1 MHWDRELIG
10 QLAFTRMIIRSTCSM
25 RFGMEV
31 ALPAT
36 IGLSAVHGYVSHGSD
51 TARGESP
58 NNCKTMRTIRSWN
71 QMNQDTTASMQHFR

>member
-36 IGLSAVHGYVSHGSD
+36 IGLSAVH
-51 TARGESP
+51 
-58 NNCKTMRTIRSWN
+58 
-71 QMNQDTTASMQHFR
+71 